1 MHVIGLFTFWF
12 WIALAHYPPFVA
24 SKATQIKTTATASNG
39 HAGRIMDA
47 IASSRAITI
56 RILNTVNAI
65 IYSFHSLPV
74 SIKTIRM
81 IISRVKNP
89 LG

>member
-1 MHVIGLFTFWF
+1 MHVIGLFTFGF
-12 WIALAHYPPFVA
+12 WIAASHYPPFVA
-24 SKATQIKTTATASNG
+24 SNATQIKRTATARNG
-39 HAGRIMDA
+39 HAGLTIAR

-81 IISRVKNP
+81 IISNVKNP